1 MFLTNKFW
9 FGKVGEL
16 SLKTADAE
24 TKDYDISGSVA
35 VEETQT
41 YYLVVGANV
50 DLIDL
55 RPVETEQFDLVVT
68 VFAA

>member
-1 MFLTNKFW
+1 M
-9 FGKVGEL
+9 

-55 RPVETEQFDLVVT
+55 RPVETEHFDLVVT